1 MDRNNIVELNKSVR
15 ISNSLSL
22 NEGIELLT
30 HYCIEKGKDP
40 NKTNQFL
47 AILTKTP
54 VFIMYVRKALKYYS
68 KKYEI
73 IELWDKDNNLIQI
86 Y

>member
-1 MDRNNIVELNKSVR
+1 MNRDNIVELNKSVR

-30 HYCIEKGKDP
+30 NYCIEKGKDS

-47 AILTKTP
+47 AIITQTP
-54 VFIMYVRKALKYYS
+54 IFIKYVNVALKYYS

>member
-22 NEGIELLT
+22 DKGIELLT
-30 HYCIEKGKDP
+30 HYCIEKGKDS

-47 AILTKTP
+47 SIIFQTP
-54 VFIMYVRKALKYYS
+54 LFVEYVKIALEYYS